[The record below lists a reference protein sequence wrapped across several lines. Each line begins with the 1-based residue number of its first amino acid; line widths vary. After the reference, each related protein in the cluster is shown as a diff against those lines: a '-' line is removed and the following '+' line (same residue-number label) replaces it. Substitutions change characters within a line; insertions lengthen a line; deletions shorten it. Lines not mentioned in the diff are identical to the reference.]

1 MPVPRRTVT
10 LRHDGRLRGLV
21 VRGVSTS
28 SSRLRACP
36 VISRYIRVSAGMTS
50 YARNARFTLAEKTSM
65 YRLGGTARGYQG
77 IFTTLAAQQS
87 RLWPNRTAGPAVY
100 LYIAALGVNVL
111 NCRDEAGR
119 VLPAV

>member
-1 MPVPRRTVT
+1 M
-10 LRHDGRLRGLV
+10 
-21 VRGVSTS
+21 
-28 SSRLRACP
+28 
-36 VISRYIRVSAGMTS
+36 IIRVLFGQAK
-50 YARNARFTLAEKTSM
+50 RPRQLM

-111 NCRDEAGR
+111 NCRVQLVGAMVNTWPPGIMK
-119 VLPAV
+119 